1 MATTT
6 GSSSSISRSRV
17 LQFACLLAAAICLLG
32 VRSAFADDDC
42 KPAAPSPGSQCRTDT
57 QCCSGLVCQLRGTAR
72 TCQPGCRIGGV
83 FYANGA
89 PNPANIC
96 QSCQPSSSTRSW
108 TNRANGSACTDN
120 NACTINDT
128 CSWGVC
134 RGTARTCND
143 NNVCTTDTCNPASGC
158 VFTNNT
164 NACSDGNTCTVGDI
178 CGGGTCHPGT
188 GTLDCNDHNPCTT
201 DTCTPAAGC
210 VFTSNTNAC
219 TDGNACTVGDTC
231 GGGACHPGAQVVCG
245 ARDQCHAA
253 GVCDPSSGF
262 CSDPP
267 VADGSACSDGN
278 ACTQADTCLGGV
290 CTGLNPVVCTALDQ
304 CHVAGTCNTSTGA
317 CSNANATD
325 GTGCNDGNGCTQ
337 PDTCQTG
344 VCTTGAG
351 NPCLNGGTCA
361 SASGGGYA
369 CFCPTG
375 ATGVNCET
383 CANGYTECA
392 GSCTNTQGDVA
403 NCGQCGTACAAGEV
417 CSAGNCV
424 FPVPAQL
431 AINLPDGF
439 SPVPGGSAAQPFS
452 ISVVDATGQNTGI
465 TGDFVTISPG
475 GQVIPGQCTLS
486 TGTCPPPN
494 YMFGPFCCEPDTY
507 AFTISG
513 CEPHQLTVNGTA
525 TFTGCIFT
533 GPSGA
538 AVSGAI
544 LRAFDSHYGFS
555 VTRSFNISTGGC
567 TAQKYSFLVS
577 TRGFGCSRS
586 GPPPTSSFDPLSCA
600 SPSAPACC
608 ASGGCQ
614 PDNYNVQ
621 SGQSGIYNP
630 VPANVLL
637 YSPQGC
643 DPVHQPQNC
652 TLAHPSCFIL
662 CFSNDPS
669 CVSPFPPCQAEYP
682 ARGFGVP
689 YNGNCSTR
697 IDDSHFA
704 ECLLDAQWPTYHA
717 SDGTAQQ
724 GTISAG
730 SGDCTVS
737 VGAPTGD
744 IVVVGT
750 LGDHWQVKSH
760 GPGYSSCV
768 GVGGPNGDG
777 VQPPDC
783 SELEISNPSVVA
795 GRPSCSDG
803 LACPSFSTAQGN
815 GSATDVYTV
824 YCVP

>member
-1 MATTT
+1 M
-6 GSSSSISRSRV
+6 
-17 LQFACLLAAAICLLG
+17 
-32 VRSAFADDDC
+32 
-42 KPAAPSPGSQCRTDT
+42 
-57 QCCSGLVCQLRGTAR
+57 
-72 TCQPGCRIGGV
+72 
-83 FYANGA
+83 
-89 PNPANIC
+89 
-96 QSCQPSSSTRSW
+96 
-108 TNRANGSACTDN
+108 
-120 NACTINDT
+120 
-128 CSWGVC
+128 C

-143 NNVCTTDTCNPASGC
+143 NNVCTTDTCNPATGC

-164 NACSDGNTCTVGDI
+164 KACSDGNACTVGDI

-188 GTLDCNDHNPCTT
+188 GTLNCNDHNPCTT
-201 DTCTPAAGC
+201 DTCNPAAGC
-210 VFTSNTNAC
+210 VFTNNTNSC
-219 TDGNACTVGDTC
+219 SDGNACTVGDTC
-231 GGGACHPGAQVVCG
+231 GGGACHPGAHVVCG

-253 GVCDPSSGF
+253 GVCNPSSGA
-262 CSDPP
+262 CSNPP
-267 VADGSACSDGN
+267 VANGMSCNDGNACTQTDTCQNGTCTGVNPVVCTAPDQCHVAGTCNTSTGVCSNPSKADGTACTDGNACTQADTCQSGFCIGSNPVVCTALDQCRVAGTCNTSTGACSNANATDGTACSDGN

-290 CTGLNPVVCTALDQ
+290 CAGSNPVVCTALDQ

-325 GTGCNDGNGCTQ
+325 GTACNDGNGCTQ

-344 VCTTGAG
+344 VCTTGTG
-351 NPCLNGGTCA
+351 NPCSNGGTCA

-383 CANGYTECA
+383 CASGYTECA
-392 GSCTNTQGDVA
+392 GSCANTQSDVA

-417 CSAGNCV
+417 CNAGSCAL
-424 FPVPAQL
+424 PVPAQL

-465 TGDFVTISPG
+465 TGDFVTITPG

-494 YMFGPFCCEPDTY
+494 YMSGPFCCEPDTFAY
-507 AFTISG
+507 TISG

-544 LRAFDSHYGFS
+544 LNAFDSHYGFS
-555 VTRSFNISTGGC
+555 ATRSFNISTGGC

-577 TRGFGCSRS
+577 TLGFGCSRS

-600 SPSAPACC
+600 SPGAPACC

-621 SGQSGIYNP
+621 SGQSGTYNP

-643 DPVHQPQNC
+643 DPVHQPQTC

-689 YNGNCSTR
+689 DNGNCSAR
-697 IDDSHFA
+697 IDDWHFA

-717 SDGTAQQ
+717 SDGTTQQ

-730 SGDCTVS
+730 SGDCSVS
-737 VGAPTGD
+737 VSAPTGD

-760 GPGYSSCV
+760 GAGYSSCV

-824 YCVP
+824 YCTP